1 MARDKRN
8 NQHNMDKKETWQEP
22 ELGKGAAL
30 GDRSRQRLAVGG
42 GGVEQI
48 DVYGLAVGGGGVE
61 QIDSLGQE

>member
-22 ELGKGAAL
+22 EMGKGAAP

-48 DVYGLAVGGGGVE
+48 DVYSGLRSGMSTTT
-61 QIDSLGQE
+61 DKS